1 MNWFECV
8 EQHCKK
14 NGYKISYVLSNIK
27 ITMDLADIY
36 ISKNL
41 EMNSFSWDMWKKDT
55 SRFIWANVIHKNT
68 GNLSTFFEEIKRY
81 K

>member
-1 MNWFECV
+1 
-8 EQHCKK
+8 
-14 NGYKISYVLSNIK
+14 
-27 ITMDLADIY
+27 
-36 ISKNL
+36 
-41 EMNSFSWDMWKKDT
+41 MNSFSWDMWKKDT